1 MIKEILRHVIHG
13 FGYGSFIY
21 MICIIFFSEQT
32 HVDATNTLTVLV
44 MSGLIGILSMIFDVE
59 QFSYLVALILH
70 FIGTLM
76 ITLGAASL
84 TLGLHEVLYAPTFWF
99 SFLTIYVA
107 VWVFIKINLRLKV
120 ERVNESI
127 VKFHKR
133 SDQ

>member
-1 MIKEILRHVIHG
+1 MVKEILRHVIHG

>member
-59 QFSYLVALILH
+59 RFSYLVALILH

-84 TLGLHEVLYAPTFWF
+84 TLGLHEVLYAATFWF
-99 SFLTIYVA
+99 SFLTIYIA
-107 VWVFIKINLRLKV
+107 VWIFIKINLRLKV

>member
-32 HVDATNTLTVLV
+32 HVDATNTLTLLV

-59 QFSYLVALILH
+59 RFSYLVALILH

-84 TLGLHEVLYAPTFWF
+84 TLGLHEVLYAPTLWF